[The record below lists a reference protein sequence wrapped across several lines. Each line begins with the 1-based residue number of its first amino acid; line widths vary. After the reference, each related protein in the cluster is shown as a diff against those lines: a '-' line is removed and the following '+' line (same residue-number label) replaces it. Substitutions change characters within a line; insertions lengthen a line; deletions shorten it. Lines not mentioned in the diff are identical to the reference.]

1 MLKEVTVMSQILK
14 NLYSQFD
21 EKFKAVHKRMFQ
33 WELVKLGLATF
44 AVFSLVNKMN
54 DSSPLIHLIVVTT
67 GVTVVN
73 LFFAKPYVMKK
84 KYRESIREDD
94 QLSKKPE
101 SNLLKLHKAM
111 YQAHDIKFLLAIL
124 TLSYFMWH
132 IDFFNHAFLN
142 GLIKVIIYVF
152 SFMLFRKPR
161 YQKNQS

>member
-1 MLKEVTVMSQILK
+1 MIQFLKKLSTKI
-14 NLYSQFD
+14 N
-21 EKFKAVHKRMFQ
+21 AVNERLFQ

-84 KYRESIREDD
+84 KYQESIREDD

-111 YQAHDIKFLLAIL
+111 YQAHDFKFLLAIL
-124 TLSYFMWH
+124 TLSYFMWQ
-132 IDFFNHAFLN
+132 IDFFDHAFLN
-142 GLIKVIIYVF
+142 GLVKLMIYVVA
-152 SFMLFRKPR
+152 FMLFRKPGS
-161 YQKNQS
+161 QKNQS